1 MLNYTNIGARLC
13 RISWFIISQFAF
25 GFVTNRIRATP
36 SVMQVWDFAPVTN
49 PKCIHDASLM
59 GVWSSFILII
69 IGFSSYEEYI
79 LHSVIS
85 TSLISRNPRE
95 WMFLVQISLLIVTL
109 LSLVSRFF
117 CHWSKPSKKSI
128 HTLALRRVLICGVS
142 SSSSSSW
149 MLVHAYATSSRK
161 AKWSGPHQRRWEEN
175 ELKFHSVTCYSKC
188 IVSRIHVNTTKL
200 RNITCALVGTRVI

>member
-1 MLNYTNIGARLC
+1 MYTWCIFDGCMIFFHTHNNWFLKLWGVHPTLRNI
-13 RISWFIISQFAF
+13 
-25 GFVTNRIRATP
+25 N
-36 SVMQVWDFAPVTN
+36 
-49 PKCIHDASLM
+49 
-59 GVWSSFILII
+59 
-69 IGFSSYEEYI
+69 
-79 LHSVIS
+79 LHNIMY
-85 TSLISRNPRE
+85 SLISRNPRE

-142 SSSSSSW
+142 SSSSSW

-188 IVSRIHVNTTKL
+188 IVSCIHVNTTKL